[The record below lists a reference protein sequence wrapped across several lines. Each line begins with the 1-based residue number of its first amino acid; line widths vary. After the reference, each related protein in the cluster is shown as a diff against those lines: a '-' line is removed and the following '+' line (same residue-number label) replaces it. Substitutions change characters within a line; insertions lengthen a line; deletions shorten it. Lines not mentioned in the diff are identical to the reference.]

1 MNYPVKVNMEYTQT
15 RIQHCTNCG
24 ESGHIFRNCPAPV
37 TSYGIIAV
45 RFPELALQE
54 VFTSSSSITTHDTP
68 MEFLLI
74 QRKDSLSFLEFMR
87 GKYSHLDEEYISML
101 MTNMTRKEQE
111 RLLTLSFDELWRDMW
126 GGTSSV
132 KSHKNNYETSERK
145 YQLMKP
151 RMSELIE
158 KYPSNWDEPEWG
170 FPKGRRNPYEPDMVC
185 AIREFQEETGLRR
198 EDFHVIQNTGCL
210 TETFFGSNR
219 VHYCHKYYFAVCQP
233 HVEVELN
240 MSNDTM
246 TREIGAI
253 KWCSLDEAISK
264 IRPDNIEKQEILMK
278 AGHIMKNFYPILP
291 NERS

>member
-1 MNYPVKVNMEYTQT
+1 MSHIEYAHN

-45 RFPELALQE
+45 RFPELSVSA
-54 VFTSSSSITTHDTP
+54 SSSISNLPVHYTN

-87 GKYSHLDEEYISML
+87 GKYSHLDENYISML
-101 MTNMTRKEQE
+101 MLNMTKGEQQ
-111 RLLTLSFDELWRDMW
+111 RLLTLTFDELWKDMW

-151 RMSELIE
+151 RMAEFVE
-158 KYPSNWDEPEWG
+158 KYPSKWDEPEWG
-170 FPKGRRNPYEPDMVC
+170 FPKGRRNPYESDIVC
-185 AIREFQEETGLRR
+185 AIREFQEETGLQRD
-198 EDFHVIQNTGCL
+198 DFKVIQNTGCL
-210 TETFFGSNR
+210 TETFFGSNH
-219 VHYCHKYYFAVCQP
+219 VHYCHKYYFAICQP
-233 HVEVELN
+233 NTVVELN
-240 MSNDTM
+240 TNNDTM

-253 KWCSLDEAISK
+253 KWCTLDEAISK
-264 IRPDNIEKQEILMK
+264 IRPDNIEKQEILLK
-278 AGHIMKNFYPILP
+278 AGRIMKNFYPILP
-291 NERS
+291 NERV